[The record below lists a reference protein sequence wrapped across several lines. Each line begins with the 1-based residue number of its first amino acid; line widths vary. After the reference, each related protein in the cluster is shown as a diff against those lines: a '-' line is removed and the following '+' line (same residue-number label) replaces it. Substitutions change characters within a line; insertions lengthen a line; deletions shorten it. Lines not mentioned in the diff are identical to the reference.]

1 MNTLPMLTI
10 NENRNSTLRYM
21 NFDNYYRR
29 NFLVVFGYALL
40 TVERSRFYW
49 AIAGN
54 IRHSGYKEG
63 KSLYS
68 RYGVITGVLLFP
80 EDKNKVWIA
89 DHTNGCIR
97 HVNRKSLQS
106 AELVGK
112 CTESLVKDGNFS
124 VAGIG
129 EPIGLLYYTRDDVF
143 FFENKEPS
151 VRRIHKLHGKWVV
164 ETIYIANRAAKYIAL
179 DPHKKY
185 VYMTHSAGV
194 SRINEEGETLII
206 ESKNGHH
213 DGPIKEAKTRELGY
227 MMFLSNDLFMVVDTG
242 NNVIRVVD
250 LYSSL
255 VSTICVPQTSE
266 PVSVEGIVDRCRIQ
280 KPIYLLDKSKY
291 SFVWVLGKR
300 GYYQLFYD
308 RE

>member
-1 MNTLPMLTI
+1 MRTI
-10 NENRNSTLRYM
+10 HEHRNAVLRYM
-21 NFDNYYRR
+21 NFDNYYKK

-40 TVERSRFYW
+40 TVERAQFYW
-49 AIAGN
+49 AIAGT
-54 IRHSGYKEG
+54 ISFSGYKEAKG
-63 KSLYS
+63 LYS

-112 CTESLVKDGNFS
+112 CTKSLVKDGNFS
-124 VAGIG
+124 VAEIG
-129 EPIGLLYYTRDDVF
+129 EPIGLLYYARDDVL
-143 FFENKEPS
+143 FFENKKPS
-151 VRRIHKLHGKWVV
+151 VRRIRKWHGKWVV
-164 ETIYIANRAAKYIAL
+164 ETIFTANRYASYIAL
-179 DPHKKY
+179 DPRKKA
-185 VYMTHSAGV
+185 VYMTHSTGV
-194 SRINEEGETLII
+194 SRINENGETLIL

-213 DGPIKEAKTRELGY
+213 DGPIEEAKTRELGY
-227 MMFLSNDLFMVVDTG
+227 MMFLSNDLFMVVDQG

-255 VSTICVPQTSE
+255 VSTICVPQTSD
-266 PVSVEGIVDRCRIQ
+266 PVVVDGDVDRCRIQ
-280 KPIYLLDKSKY
+280 QPIYLLDKSKY
-291 SFVWVLGKR
+291 FYVWVLGKR
-300 GYYQLFYD
+300 RYYQLFYD